1 MAYGRDGARWTE
13 KAAARTVVLASA
25 DADFR
30 QRLGGLLRSMRWDVR
45 EAGGGAEAM
54 AQLETAQAE
63 ALFVDSWLPDL
74 EVSEFAEQMRR
85 RHPGMDLL
93 RIDGGFE
100 ETGARSPRRNE
111 LLHALRHA
119 QAEAA
124 GGTTERAAWDAAP
137 VAVPQVS
144 AADRVAPRDQRAAA
158 TLEVADYLRTRRA
171 GPTASEMGA
180 PVFGEAL
187 GEALADEIEV
197 GGSVGNGVRSATS
210 FNQARK
216 AMGAGPP
223 ADSRVAGPRAAGTTA
238 SGLPA
243 SVLPAYGMPGYGLRE
258 FDAGAGRPG
267 STTAAATAIV
277 PTTLWPAVQ
286 AVRAAAGVP
295 LPDVIGSSA
304 GMRELARMVR
314 LVAPRSTTV
323 LIEGATGTGKEL
335 VAKAVHRLSAR
346 ASKPFVVLN
355 CAAIPESL
363 LEAEL
368 FGHTRGAFT
377 GAVQSRTGR
386 VEAANGGTLFLDE
399 IGEMPLALQAKMLR
413 FLESGEI
420 QRVGGNETVRVDVR
434 VVAAT
439 HQPLKL
445 RTAEHAFRLDLYH
458 RLAVV
463 IPALCDRMDDL
474 LPLAMFFL
482 DRLGEEMPV
491 KRLSAGAVERLM
503 GHDWPGN
510 VRELAHVLERATILA
525 EGRPEI
531 AAAEIRP

>member
-1 MAYGRDGARWTE
+1 MVSGQDGVRWTE

-25 DADFR
+25 DADLR
-30 QRLGGLLRSMRWDVR
+30 HRLAGLLTAMRWEVR
-45 EAGGGAEAM
+45 EAAGGAEAT
-54 AQLETAQAE
+54 AQLETFQAE

-74 EVSEFAEQMRR
+74 EVSEFAEQMRG

-119 QAEAA
+119 QTEAA
-124 GGTTERAAWDAAP
+124 GGSTETAAWAAAP

-144 AADRVAPRDQRAAA
+144 VADRVAPRDQRAAA
-158 TLEVADYLRTRRA
+158 TLEVADYLRTRKVVGPPREIGGPVPGEAQGEAPADAVAVGGRA
-171 GPTASEMGA
+171 GDVVRGA
-180 PVFGEAL
+180 VSL
-187 GEALADEIEV
+187 NEV
-197 GGSVGNGVRSATS
+197 
-210 FNQARK
+210 ARRGT
-216 AMGAGPP
+216 GAGP
-223 ADSRVAGPRAAGTTA
+223 G
-238 SGLPA
+238 
-243 SVLPAYGMPGYGLRE
+243 VLPAPVLPEFGMPGYGLRE
-258 FDAGAGRPG
+258 IEAGVGR
-267 STTAAATAIV
+267 TVAATAAIV
-277 PTTLWPAVQ
+277 PAILSAAEQ
-286 AVRAAAGVP
+286 AARASAGMP
-295 LPDVIGSSA
+295 LPDLIGTNA

-439 HQPLKL
+439 HQPLKV
-445 RTAEHAFRLDLYH
+445 RTADRAFRLDLYH
-458 RLAVV
+458 RLAVFPLA
-463 IPALCDRMDDL
+463 IPALRDRMDDL

-491 KRLSAGAVERLM
+491 KRLSAGALERLR

-510 VRELAHVLERATILA
+510 VRELEHVLERATILA

-531 AAAEIRP
+531 SAADIRP

>member
-1 MAYGRDGARWTE
+1 
-13 KAAARTVVLASA
+13 
-25 DADFR
+25 
-30 QRLGGLLRSMRWDVR
+30 
-45 EAGGGAEAM
+45 
-54 AQLETAQAE
+54 
-63 ALFVDSWLPDL
+63 
-74 EVSEFAEQMRR
+74 
-85 RHPGMDLL
+85 
-93 RIDGGFE
+93 
-100 ETGARSPRRNE
+100 
-111 LLHALRHA
+111 
-119 QAEAA
+119 
-124 GGTTERAAWDAAP
+124 
-137 VAVPQVS
+137 
-144 AADRVAPRDQRAAA
+144 
-158 TLEVADYLRTRRA
+158 
-171 GPTASEMGA
+171 
-180 PVFGEAL
+180 
-187 GEALADEIEV
+187 
-197 GGSVGNGVRSATS
+197 
-210 FNQARK
+210 
-216 AMGAGPP
+216 
-223 ADSRVAGPRAAGTTA
+223 
-238 SGLPA
+238 
-243 SVLPAYGMPGYGLRE
+243 
-258 FDAGAGRPG
+258 
-267 STTAAATAIV
+267 
-277 PTTLWPAVQ
+277 
-286 AVRAAAGVP
+286 
-295 LPDVIGSSA
+295 
-304 GMRELARMVR
+304 MRELARMVR

-445 RTAEHAFRLDLYH
+445 RTAERAFRLDLYH
-458 RLAVV
+458 RLAVFPV
-463 IPALCDRMDDL
+463 TVPALCERMEDL
-474 LPLAMFFL
+474 VPLATFFL

-503 GHDWPGN
+503 THDWPGN

-525 EGRPEI
+525 EDRLEI
-531 AAAEIRP
+531 AAGEIRP